1 MEAVGKGQKAEQLLL
16 FFHKEINIE
25 EFCSISVYIIITI
38 WLEIS
43 ELSLLQWPP

>member
-25 EFCSISVYIIITI
+25 EFLFYFSVYNYYN
-38 WLEIS
+38 LA
-43 ELSLLQWPP
+43 